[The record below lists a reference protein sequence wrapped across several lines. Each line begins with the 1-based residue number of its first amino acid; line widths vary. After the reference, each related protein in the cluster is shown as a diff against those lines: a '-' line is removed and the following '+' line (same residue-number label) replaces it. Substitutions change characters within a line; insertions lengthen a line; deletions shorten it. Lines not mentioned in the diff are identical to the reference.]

1 MNTVALIDIAA
12 FLAVFGA
19 IVVFGIK
26 IMWRRQSLGHKA
38 FLILVLL
45 LASMLFYLSLAMEG
59 LCRQSIFSKTEDFVS
74 VLLPVFWGFAF
85 CGIQQEKRKSDLKQ
99 SELRHRQFIENQP
112 MGLCRTTI
120 EGGGRFIVANTAM
133 AKMLGY
139 ESAEHLMESTVVRL
153 YNHPGDRNRLLDRLI
168 KDGRIN
174 CLEVN
179 SKKRDGT
186 RVFFSMTMRLIR
198 SDDGTPIEIEC
209 TIEDITARKKA
220 ELALQEREQLHRQA
234 QRIAKLGHWQIF
246 ADSRDLVFSEEMY
259 RILEV
264 DNDKFGG
271 SPEALYERIHPDD
284 RAPVNSKIN
293 RAMQNGAKIS
303 FVHRLLL
310 PDGRAK
316 YIHTMAHADYEN
328 NDRPV
333 RLIGTSQDVT
343 QLKLAEI
350 EREKTER
357 RLLQAQKLEAIGTL
371 AGGIAHDFN
380 NILSSIIGFT
390 ELSLHEL
397 PPDSQ
402 TAQKLEI
409 VLQGG
414 MRARDLVM
422 NILAF
427 SRESEE
433 TLKPIQI
440 GPIVKESIK
449 LLRASIPANIE
460 ITYNLAP
467 VCGAV
472 LANPVQIHQVVM
484 NLCTNAYHAIGAA
497 GGKITVNMAEV
508 NLGTDD
514 IQAGFDASPG
524 AHVHLEFKDTGQG
537 MDRQTLDK
545 IFDPYFST
553 KKRGEGTGLGLAVV
567 HGIIKKHLGQIAVN
581 SMPGHGTAFHIFL
594 PCSASLCATD
604 APENDAPIVGGT
616 EHIVVVDD
624 EQPIA
629 AMMAEFLTG
638 IGYRVTPFTSS
649 EAALSFLKDGADPVD
664 LLVTDMNMPRIC
676 GDELS
681 RQVLALYP
689 ELPIII
695 CTGFSDNLDEEKA
708 KAIGIRKYLT
718 KPVMERRM
726 AESIRCLLELN

>member
-1 MNTVALIDIAA
+1 M
-12 FLAVFGA
+12 
-19 IVVFGIK
+19 
-26 IMWRRQSLGHKA
+26 
-38 FLILVLL
+38 
-45 LASMLFYLSLAMEG
+45 
-59 LCRQSIFSKTEDFVS
+59 S

-85 CGIQQEKRKSDLKQ
+85 YGIQQEKRKSDLIQ
-99 SELRHRQFIENQP
+99 SERRHRQFIENQP

-120 EGGGRFIVANTAM
+120 ENGGRFIVANTAM
-133 AKMLGY
+133 ARMLGY
-139 ESAEHLMESTVVRL
+139 ESAGQLMESKAVAL
-153 YNHPGDRNRLLDRLI
+153 YDHPGDRDRLLDRLI
-168 KDGRIN
+168 KDERIN
-174 CLEVN
+174 GFEI
-179 SKKRDGT
+179 SGKKRDGT

-198 SDDGTPIEIEC
+198 GDDGTPLEIEC

-234 QRIAKLGHWQIF
+234 QRIAKLGHWQVF
-246 ADSRDLVFSEEMY
+246 ADSRDLIFSEEMY

-310 PDGRAK
+310 PDGRVK

-328 NDRPV
+328 NDKPV

-350 EREKTER
+350 EREKTEH

-433 TLKPIQI
+433 TFRPIQI
-440 GPIVKESIK
+440 GPIVKESAK

-460 ITYNLAP
+460 ITYNLGP
-467 VCGAV
+467 QCSAV
-472 LANPVQIHQVVM
+472 MANPVQIHQVVM
-484 NLCTNAYHAIGAA
+484 NLCTNAYHAIGAG
-497 GGKITVNMAEV
+497 GGKIAVNMAEV
-508 NLGTDD
+508 SLGPDD
-514 IQAGFDASPG
+514 IQAGFDASLGP
-524 AHVHLEFKDTGQG
+524 HVHLEIRDTGQG
-537 MDRQTLDK
+537 MDRPTLDK

-567 HGIIKKHLGQIAVN
+567 HGIIKKHLGQITVN
-581 SMPGHGTAFHIFL
+581 SAPGRGTVFHIFL
-594 PCSASLCATD
+594 PCSAALCADDT
-604 APENDAPIVGGT
+604 PETDAPIVGGN

-629 AMMAEFLTG
+629 AMMAEFLGG

-649 EAALSFLKDGADPVD
+649 EAALSFLQDGSDPVD
-664 LLVTDMNMPRIC
+664 LLVTDMNMPRMC

-681 RQVLALYP
+681 RHILKPYP
-689 ELPIII
+689 KLPIII

-708 KAIGIRKYLT
+708 KAIGIREYLS
-718 KPVMERRM
+718 KPVLEHRM
-726 AESIRCLLELN
+726 AESIRRLLDFN